1 MPFWSKIKGAKEL
14 DPEKYFPRARKRM
27 DLVWKD
33 VERLGRLV
41 DQQNPTMKSISEC
54 AVRLRAF
61 AEEQRN
67 EVFPAPTPEER
78 KIFEDHKE
86 GQFRL
91 MDIQARK
98 AEDLLAT
105 GGENLD
111 ALVAEEQEYGSQVL
125 AAADQSQRDMDKLTE
140 LLGISPPDFS
150 DPRRR

>member
-1 MPFWSKIKGAKEL
+1 ME
-14 DPEKYFPRARKRM
+14 
-27 DLVWKD
+27 LVWKD
-33 VERLGRLV
+33 VERLGRLF
-41 DQQNPTMKSISEC
+41 DQQNPSMKSISEC

-67 EVFPAPTPEER
+67 EVFPAPTPGEG

-86 GQFRL
+86 RYFRL

-98 AEDLLAT
+98 AEDLVAT
-105 GGENLD
+105 GGENLE